1 MKMVNFTILAGGFTS
16 FIATYVFDS
25 DTGSLTLTKQNP
37 SGESASWIAKH
48 PTDPTTLY
56 SVNEIGPVG
65 SVQSFLVDEEG
76 GLTVVDTAPT
86 GGNGP
91 TYTEF
96 LSTGEVTGLN
106 FGSPNASFVQTD
118 PADPKKFIVETLP
131 TSVVSFPALQGASN
145 PHQSLEH
152 NGEVFIPDLG
162 ADKIWRVSKNN
173 VTGIFEVHGQID
185 IDPET
190 GPRHIA
196 IRDNKIFT
204 LHELVSTLTVQ
215 EIPAFPNGTTLPLIA
230 NVSIV
235 PPQELL
241 DQDKGVGAP
250 SFNGSFFAAEI
261 VISEP
266 SALFPNPLIYVSNRN
281 LGPDVDSRG
290 DAIAIFEFPF
300 LVTPNNTNPLPSSSF
315 MGSARPTAFATGS
328 PSGLEEP
335 VENSAAVADL
345 MPPSL
350 KRMWK
355 RHVSARGHGAIARRQ
370 IVAEPSPAA
379 SPAIPSVPSPVPT
392 DSPLPIS
399 DLKLVTHVFTG
410 LQQIRSFAI
419 GNTADGGD
427 EFLIAGANTEGGV
440 AVFRRAD
447 GGKSLEVVARNLDLG
462 NRTSFVWL

>member
-1 MKMVNFTILAGGFTS
+1 MVNFTILAGGFTS
-16 FIATYVFDS
+16 FIATYVLDT

-37 SGESASWIAKH
+37 SGDSASWIALH

-56 SVNEIGPVG
+56 AVNEVGPVG

-118 PADPKKFIVETLP
+118 PNDPKKFIQETLA
-131 TSVVSFPALQGASN
+131 TSVVSFPALEGASN
-145 PHQSLEH
+145 PHQSLEY

-173 VTGIFEVHGQID
+173 ETGVFEVHGQID
-185 IDPET
+185 VDKET

-196 IRDNKIFT
+196 IRDNLIFT

-215 EIPAFPNGTTLPLIA
+215 SIPAFPNGTALPLLA

-241 DQDKGVGAP
+241 DEAKPGFTG
-250 SFNGSFFAAEI
+250 GFFAAEI

-281 LGPDVDSRG
+281 LGPDVDPRG

-300 LVTPNNTNPLPSSSF
+300 LNATDGTNSTT
-315 MGSARPTAFATGS
+315 SATQSGTLRPTAFSSRTSQAPAETA
-328 PSGLEEP
+328 
-335 VENSAAVADL
+335 VESSAAVSGL
-345 MPPSL
+345 LPPSL

-355 RHVSARGHGAIARRQ
+355 RHVSARGHAALNMRQ
-370 IVAEPSPAA
+370 LPVDPVPAPS
-379 SPAIPSVPSPVPT
+379 PSVPSVPAPAPVPT
-392 DSPLPIS
+392 DTPVPDESP
-399 DLKLVTHVFTG
+399 LKLVTHVFTG

-419 GNTADGGD
+419 GNTEDGSD
-427 EFLIAGANTEGGV
+427 EFLVAGANTEGGV
-440 AVFRRAD
+440 AVFQRVD
-447 GGKSLEVVARNLDLG
+447 LGKHLELVVRNQDLG

>member
-1 MKMVNFTILAGGFTS
+1 MVNFTILAGGFTS

-37 SGESASWIAKH
+37 SGASASWIARH

-56 SVNEIGPVG
+56 AVNEIGPVG

-118 PADPKKFIVETLP
+118 PTDPKKFIVETLP
-131 TSVVSFPALQGASN
+131 TSVVSFPALEGASN
-145 PHQSLEH
+145 PHQSLEY

-173 VTGIFEVHGQID
+173 ETGIFEVHGQID

-235 PPQELL
+235 PPQALL
-241 DQDKGVGAP
+241 DEARPG
-250 SFNGSFFAAEI
+250 FNGSFFAAEI

-281 LGPDVDSRG
+281 LGPDVDARG

-300 LVTPNNTNPLPSSSF
+300 LNATNETTPLPSASF
-315 MGSARPTAFATGS
+315 SGTLSPTAFPTGS
-328 PSGLEEP
+328 PAAPETA
-335 VENSAAVADL
+335 VESSAAVSDL
-345 MPPSL
+345 LLPNL
-350 KRMWK
+350 KRMWR
-355 RHVSARGHGAIARRQ
+355 RHVSARGHHAPVMRQ
-370 IVAEPSPAA
+370 LPVDPVPAPSPAV
-379 SPAIPSVPSPVPT
+379 PSVPSPLPT
-392 DSPLPIS
+392 DTPLPDTS
-399 DLKLVTHVFTG
+399 DLKLLTHVFTG

-419 GNTADGGD
+419 GNTEDGSD
-427 EFLIAGANTEGGV
+427 EFLVAGANTEGGV
-440 AVFRRAD
+440 AVFRRID
-447 GGKSLEVVARNLDLG
+447 SGRNLELVVRNQDLG